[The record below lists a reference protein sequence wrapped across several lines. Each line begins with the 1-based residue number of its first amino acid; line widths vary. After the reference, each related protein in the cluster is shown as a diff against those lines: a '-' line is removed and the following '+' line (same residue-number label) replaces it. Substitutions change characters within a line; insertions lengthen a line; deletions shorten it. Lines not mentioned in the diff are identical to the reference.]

1 MLRIKRIGLK
11 IYPQNDMETAEGS
24 YDVPVELINDD
35 SYSNAKITMFVGY
48 RHNGVE
54 KSFYSEKNDDGK
66 YLIHGCAF
74 AQNGNVSISF
84 LIEDDGSGLMTHAV
98 EYTVTKTPGG
108 ADTLPAKYIWE
119 PVVKSFVDDY
129 LATEQIQN
137 QIIEYLIKNGKVVQ
151 VDNTLT
157 LQGYAADSKAVG
169 DKFTEIVNKLNK
181 KITIDQLSDEL
192 KKKLEE
198 TDLTSLK
205 LSTKEENGKTY
216 LVISDDAGEISS
228 TEISSS
234 GGLSFNSGYVTE
246 DGYLHLTKDGEDIEG
261 FDPFFVGTGTGGGAS
276 GSRLV
281 LAMSTSSAFSVL
293 ENSQTAEIKGRFAST
308 DTETGVATGN
318 GNLAIYVNG
327 VLKENRSIEQGDFT
341 IDVRKYLSNGA
352 NTVKLVVTDSYGA
365 SATRTTSITVDSFKL
380 GWNLE
385 KTVKN
390 SGTLVVYVTPTGSG
404 EKTIYLMVD
413 GVEYDKTTVTT
424 TGRRITFNVELDE
437 GAHIVSTYGEM
448 TSDGMTLTSD
458 KLTCAVAQVD
468 EDSDEVVIAA
478 LFPEGEIAQY
488 TTISIPYR
496 VIDPNN
502 NPAAVKFLVNGS
514 EYFSS
519 NMDQSEHEW
528 AYRPSVTGKLT
539 LGIMCGTKLVS
550 KELMVTGLSSDIT
563 EVTDNLVLKIEPS
576 SMTEI
581 ENFVYNGTTIA
592 LSNKFDK
599 VNGGLT
605 TDNEGTRCIKVMKGD
620 RLTINHNLFGTDA
633 RKNGMNFKI
642 IYKIENSSKFDAEAI
657 SCYSGSIGMR
667 INANNALIKS
677 EQASVNLQTC
687 EGYKTE
693 FECNIEADSDNRLL
707 QIWEKGTP
715 AATAIYATNDNFAQ
729 ISPVGITV
737 GSDDCNVLLYLVRVY
752 TRDLTK
758 EEIKANYCADGKDAT
773 EIMKRHDRNQI
784 YDSTGKLDVDLV
796 AQKNPDLHV
805 LVWHAPN
812 ISTSKENKIVG
823 TLTHQFVNGGAG
835 HKWTANNVNQKAQ
848 GTSSL
853 GYVDAGCNE
862 DFECAEGFILE
873 DGTNVPTYA
882 MTAQSIGVNYFN
894 YKTNVASEEH
904 INNIMVNNHHNKYQP
919 FIREARL
926 ANPKVRDTVEGHLAV
941 LFFHNTS
948 DEVVQVGPYS
958 VLPDETI
965 FYSLGCMNNSKK
977 NAEVFAYDDIVVEVG
992 NNISAQC
999 RFKSDD
1005 LSAETWDGK
1014 TNFEFRYRS
1023 NNVTEEFAKAKWQEL
1038 MTFVVSCNADD
1049 APNTAF
1055 ATVQTI
1061 NGQTFAI
1068 DSPAYRKAKW
1078 KAYAKDYF
1086 EMESLF
1092 YHQVITLVFSQVDNR
1107 SKNTFFA
1114 YNSKTGK
1121 WHIVFAYDNDTC
1133 MGNDNE
1139 GGLTLKYGY
1148 LDTDTIGTRDVFN
1161 AADNTIF
1168 LMNRYCF
1175 AEELLAMYIDREN
1188 AGAWDLD
1195 KFADTCDVEQEK
1207 ACESLW
1213 IEDAWRKNID
1223 TYINLGTSAYIPMQ
1237 HGKKRLQR
1245 KQFLTF
1251 QRAFMSSYFVGAF
1264 ATDDSATIRGYTP
1277 SSYKGVAPKSEM
1289 TIIPYCDLFVTVK
1302 AASTTIQ
1309 ERALAGEA
1317 VTINLGES
1325 NMNDTE
1331 IYVRNASFIQDLGD
1345 MACLYPGYIDIAN
1358 CRRLKRANVGS
1369 SVDGYN
1375 NTNMKEITI
1384 KNAVSL
1390 EYLNLENCPELVQ
1403 ELDASNNIN
1412 LKECYTRGSGLTG
1425 ITFANYGRLRI
1436 ALMNALSGIY
1446 GHNLQMVETFTMEDY
1461 SNLTTINIEGSPS
1474 IDSLTLVMNA
1484 INLARVRLIDVLW
1497 NTTVKAYD
1505 VLMHIHNISGIDD
1518 DGHNTSNG
1526 VITGDVHFNSISE
1539 TKYNTLVET
1548 IPTVNF
1554 TYGERLEEVTAT
1566 FVNDDGTVLYV
1577 AKTEKGGSIQ
1587 DPVAAGL
1594 IETPTKE
1601 STIEYTYTYYKWDTA
1616 LDAILQDV
1624 TIKATYLQSIR
1635 TYTVKYVDY
1644 DGSILQEYTGVS
1656 AYGSCSYTGPEL
1668 SRAGYVWTGWDKIAD
1683 NVTEDMVIN
1692 AVYAYPTLPS
1702 EVKDVSK
1709 YDYACSDDPND
1720 TSAYTFGE
1728 LYSIIKM
1735 GRTAEY
1741 LPEYSKVKMVLST
1754 DVVTDT
1760 SLVFDLHSIGHYALA
1775 DGSGMS
1781 KADFYMVGVLA
1792 AGRRMNPTNSNIGGW
1807 DESEMR
1813 EWLNETLYP
1822 ALPCHWRQL
1831 MAPSITLASKGGQSA
1846 TIVES
1851 TDYLRLISHAELGFD
1866 VAAVP
1871 YKNEISTDAAEVT
1884 FSKYTD
1890 NNSKIKKTFNGEGAA
1905 QAYWTRSAD
1914 ASSSSAFRTVAN
1926 GGYAL
1931 SNGATNSH
1939 FVCAGFSC

>member
-1 MLRIKRIGLK
+1 MIINRKGLTISCEEK
-11 IYPQNDMETAEGS
+11 ILPSVGSRNVPITLETDGS
-24 YDVPVELINDD
+24 YS
-35 SYSNAKITMFVGY
+35 SYSTIMLVGFLYKGKEYRLKAEKTDGVFKIPKAVFL
-48 RHNGVE
+48 E
-54 KSFYSEKNDDGK
+54 KGEIVINFKLVSSEEDLVTNPLSFYSPYSADDETELPNTTEWQTEVKAYFDSLTNESIEERVDIYLDENDR
-66 YLIHGCAF
+66 II
-74 AQNGNVSISF
+74 SID
-84 LIEDDGSGLMTHAV
+84 E
-98 EYTVTKTPGG
+98 
-108 ADTLPAKYIWE
+108 
-119 PVVKSFVDDY
+119 
-129 LATEQIQN
+129 
-137 QIIEYLIKNGKVVQ
+137 
-151 VDNTLT
+151 TLT
-157 LQGYAADSKAVG
+157 ESGKAADAKAVG

-181 KITIDQLSDEL
+181 KITIEQLSDEL

-216 LVISDDAGEISS
+216 LVISDDDGEISS

-261 FDPFFVGTGTGGGAS
+261 FDPFFVGTGAGGGAS

-293 ENSQTAEIKGRFAST
+293 ENSQTVEIKGRFAST

-327 VLKENRSIEQGDFT
+327 VLKENRSLEQGDFT
-341 IDVRKYLSNGA
+341 VDVRKYLSNGA

-390 SGTLVVYVTPTGSG
+390 TGTLVVYVTPTGSG

-424 TGRRITFNVELDE
+424 TGRRIPFNVELDE
-437 GAHIVSTYGEM
+437 GAHVVSTYGEM
-448 TSDGMTLTSD
+448 TSGGMTLTSD

-468 EDSDEVVIAA
+468 EGSDEVVIAA

-502 NPAAVKFLVNGS
+502 NPATVKFLVNGS

-519 NMDQSEHEW
+519 DMDQSEHTW
-528 AYRPSVTGKLT
+528 AYRPSVVGPLT
-539 LGIMCGTKLVS
+539 LGIMCGTKLIS
-550 KELMVTGLSSDIT
+550 KEMTVTGLSSDIA
-563 EVTDNLVLKIEPS
+563 EVTDNLALKIEPA

-581 ENFVYNGTTIA
+581 ENFVYNGTTIT

-605 TDNEGTRCIKVMKGD
+605 TDDEGTRCIKVMKGD

-642 IYKIENSSKFDAEAI
+642 IYKIENSSKFDGEAI
-657 SCYSGSIGMR
+657 SCYSGSIGMK

-693 FECNIEADSDNRLL
+693 FECNIESDSDNRLL

-773 EIMKRHDRNQI
+773 EIMRRHDRNQV
-784 YDSTGKLDVDLV
+784 YDTTGKLDVDLV

-812 ISTSKENKIVG
+812 ISTSKENTIVG

-835 HKWTANNVNQKAQ
+835 HKWTANNVTQKAQ

-862 DFECAEGFILE
+862 DFDCSEGFVLE
-873 DGTNVPTYA
+873 DGTHVPVYA

-904 INNIMVNNHHNKYQP
+904 INNIMMNNHHNKYQP

-926 ANPKVRDTVEGHLAV
+926 ANPKVRDTVEGHLAAF
-941 LFFHNTS
+941 FFHNTS

-965 FYSLGCMNNSKK
+965 LYSLGCMNNSKK

-992 NNISAQC
+992 NNISTQC

-1005 LSAETWDGK
+1005 LSTETWDGK

-1038 MTFVVSCNADD
+1038 LSFVVSCNADD

-1086 EMESLF
+1086 EMDTLL

-1114 YNSKTGK
+1114 YNTKTGK
-1121 WHIVFAYDNDTC
+1121 WHIAFAYDNDTC

-1175 AEELLAMYIDREN
+1175 AKELQEMYINCEN

-1195 KFADTCDVEQEK
+1195 KFADTCDAEQEK

-1245 KQFLTF
+1245 RQFLTF
-1251 QRAFMSSYFVGAF
+1251 QRAFMSSYFVGTF

-1277 SSYKGVAPKSEM
+1277 SSYKGVTPKSEM
-1289 TIIPYCDLFVTVK
+1289 TITPYCDLFVTVK
-1302 AASTTIQ
+1302 AASTTLQ
-1309 ERALAGEA
+1309 QRAVAGEA

-1345 MACLYPGYIDIAN
+1345 LACLYPGYTDVAP
-1358 CRRLKRANVGS
+1358 CSRLKRANIGS
-1369 SVDGYN
+1369 SVAGYS
-1375 NTNMKEITI
+1375 NTNLKEVTI

-1390 EYLNLENCPELVQ
+1390 EYLNVENCPNLIQ

-1425 ITFANYGRLRI
+1425 ITFANYGRLKT

-1446 GHNLQMVETFTMEDY
+1446 AHNLQMVETFTMEDY

-1474 IDSLTLVMNA
+1474 IDSLRLVMDA
-1484 INLARVRLIDVLW
+1484 VNLARVRLIDVLW
-1497 NTTVKAYD
+1497 DTTVKAYD

-1526 VITGDVHFNSISE
+1526 VITGNVHFNSISE
-1539 TKYNTLVET
+1539 TKYNTLIET
-1548 IPTVNF
+1548 IPTVTF

-1577 AKTEKGGSIQ
+1577 ARTEKGGSVQ
-1587 DPVAAGL
+1587 DPITAGL
-1594 IETPTKE
+1594 IDTPAKPA
-1601 STIEYTYTYYKWDTA
+1601 TIEKTFTFYKWDTA
-1616 LDAILQDV
+1616 LDVIIQDV
-1624 TIKATYLQSIR
+1624 TIKATYLQETR
-1635 TYTVKYVDY
+1635 TYTVKFTDY
-1644 DGSILQEYTGVS
+1644 NGTVLEEYTGVP
-1656 AYGSCSYTGPEL
+1656 AYGSCAYSGPEL
-1668 SRAGYVWTGWDKIAD
+1668 SRPGYIWTGWDKVAD
-1683 NVTEDMVIN
+1683 NVTEDLTIM
-1692 AVYAYPTLPS
+1692 ATYDYPTLPT
-1702 EVKDVSK
+1702 EIKDVSQ
-1709 YDYACSDDPND
+1709 YDYAYSDDPLD

-1741 LPEYSKVKMVLST
+1741 LPIGTKVKMSLESAEVS
-1754 DVVTDT
+1754 DT
-1760 SLVFDLHSIGHYALA
+1760 SAVFRLHSVGHYEMA

-1781 KADFYMVGVLA
+1781 KADFFMLGVFSS
-1792 AGRRMNPTNSNIGGW
+1792 GRRMNATNTNVGGW
-1807 DESEMR
+1807 DVTEMR
-1813 EWLNETLYP
+1813 EWMNGPLYSS
-1822 ALPCHWRQL
+1822 LPCHWRQL
-1831 MAPSITLASKGGQSA
+1831 IAPSITLASAGNKTA
-1846 TIVES
+1846 TIVRS
-1851 TDYLRLISHAELGFD
+1851 TDYLRLPSMVELGFETT
-1866 VAAVP
+1866 AVP
-1871 YKNEISTDAAEVT
+1871 YKNEVSPDANEMT
-1884 FSKYTD
+1884 FSLYTD
-1890 NNSKIKKTFNGEGAA
+1890 NNSRIKKTFNGEGTA
-1905 QAYWTRSAD
+1905 QNYWTVSSDATSA
-1914 ASSSSAFRTVAN
+1914 SYFRTIYT
-1926 GGYAL
+1926 GGAAASY
-1931 SNGATNSH
+1931 GATNYY